1 MPELMRSA
9 KLAIE
14 KGESQGR
21 DLSYLKQLSDYIIP
35 AMLEALHKVSVCSVH
50 FSFLYL
56 ALIHCCDGADDRILC
71 RNLIQR
77 SV

>member
-14 KGESQGR
+14 QGKSQGH

-35 AMLEALHKVSVCSVH
+35 AMLEALHKVSEFCS
-50 FSFLYL
+50 FSFFQLLSISDY
-56 ALIHCCDGADDRILC
+56 
-71 RNLIQR
+71 
-77 SV
+77 

>member
-14 KGESQGR
+14 KGKSQGR

-35 AMLEALHKVSVCSVH
+35 AMLEALHKVSGCSVDFF
-50 FSFLYL
+50 FSLFGF
-56 ALIHCCDGADDRILC
+56 DSLC
-71 RNLIQR
+71 
-77 SV
+77 

>member
-14 KGESQGR
+14 KGLAQGR

-35 AMLEALHKVSVCSVH
+35 AMLEALHKVSVCSVL
-50 FSFLYL
+50 FFCFPSSFGFDSFLLMGLMIGFYV
-56 ALIHCCDGADDRILC
+56 GA
-71 RNLIQR
+71 
-77 SV
+77 

>member
-14 KGESQGR
+14 KGTSQGR

-35 AMLEALHKVSVCSVH
+35 AMLEALHKVSVLCS
-50 FSFLYL
+50 FFIFLSL
-56 ALIHCCDGADDRILC
+56 AWIQFIEGADDWILY

>member
-14 KGESQGR
+14 QGKSQGH

-35 AMLEALHKVSVCSVH
+35 AMLEALHKVSVNSVH
-50 FSFLYL
+50 FLFFQL
-56 ALIHCCDGADDRILC
+56 
-71 RNLIQR
+71 
-77 SV
+77 